1 VTFLAALRRLPKLET
16 AILVIAVAV
25 LVALA
30 VATGKQQQVGP
41 TIDSFSSY
49 DPASGGY
56 RAFYQMLGQVG
67 VHVDRFERRPAFLD
81 AEIDT
86 LIYVEPYDFDAR
98 AVPLSASDLAAL
110 EAWVR
115 AGGHLLY
122 IGHDNEA
129 AKHGV
134 LSLPITTDAA
144 ARTHAAVLAPELERA
159 GVTHVTFETA
169 YRWKRWNHDFSVLVD
184 DGRGPLAVTYPF
196 GRGRVTALIDE
207 AIFRNDEI
215 GRPDRARFAYAL
227 AAPSHPNGVVSFD
240 ETPHGHIVATR
251 WWDVVPR
258 SFAIAI
264 FVAIGVI
271 LVALAGAAIR
281 FGPPLVPVERRDRTS
296 ADFIDAF
303 STLLERGG
311 ARRKA
316 SRDAARSTSRAIA
329 RSVGASADASSDAI
343 ASAIDRDDFRADYR
357 NMLDVTA
364 NGFADD
370 RNLVLGVALAQRL
383 RKEFATHGRPG
394 N

>member
-1 VTFLAALRRLPKLET
+1 MTVLAALRRLPKLET

-30 VATGKQQQVGP
+30 VATGKQRETGP
-41 TIDSFSSY
+41 AIDSFSSY
-49 DPASGGY
+49 DSASGGY
-56 RAFYQMLGQVG
+56 RALYQMLGKLG
-67 VHVDRFERRPAFLD
+67 VRVDRFERRPAFLD
-81 AEIDT
+81 AGIDT
-86 LIYVEPYDFDAR
+86 LVYVEPYDFDTR

-129 AKHGV
+129 AKHGI
-134 LSLPITTDAA
+134 LSLPITTEQA
-144 ARTHAAVLAPELERA
+144 ARAHAAMLAPALARE
-159 GVTHVTFETA
+159 GVAHLAFETA
-169 YRWKRWNHDFSVLVD
+169 YRWKRWKHDFSILVD

-215 GRPDRARFAYAL
+215 ARPDRARFAYAL
-227 AAPSHPNGVVSFD
+227 AAPGRANGLVSFD

-264 FVAIGVI
+264 FFAIGAI

-281 FGPPLVPVERRDRTS
+281 FGPPIVPVERRDRSS

-303 STLLERGG
+303 STLLERGE

-316 SRDAARSTSRAIA
+316 SRDAARSTAHAIA
-329 RSVGASADASSDAI
+329 RSLGASADASPDEVA
-343 ASAIDRDDFRADYR
+343 AGIDRDELRNDYR
-357 NMLDVTA
+357 TMLDVTA

-383 RKEFATHGRPG
+383 RKEFATHGRPR

>member
-1 VTFLAALRRLPKLET
+1 MTFLAALRRLPKLET

-25 LVALA
+25 LVWLA
-30 VATGKQQQVGP
+30 VATAKQQQAGP
-41 TIDSFSSY
+41 GIDSFSSY
-49 DPASGGY
+49 DSASGGY
-56 RAFYQMLGQVG
+56 RAFYQLLGKLG
-67 VHVDRFERRPAFLD
+67 VRVDRFERRPAFLD
-81 AEIDT
+81 KGIDT
-86 LIYVEPYDFDAR
+86 LIYVEPYDFDTR

-115 AGGHLLY
+115 AGGHILY
-122 IGHDNEA
+122 IGHDNAA
-129 AKHGV
+129 AKSGI
-134 LSLPITTDAA
+134 LSLPITMNAA
-144 ARTHAAVLAPELERA
+144 ARAHTAMLSPELARS
-159 GVTHVTFETA
+159 GVTRVTFETG
-169 YRWKRWNHDFSVLVD
+169 YRWKRWKHDFSVLVD

-215 GRPDRARFAYAL
+215 VRPDRARFAYAL
-227 AAPSHPNGVVSFD
+227 AAPGRPNGLVAFD
-240 ETPHGHIVATR
+240 ETPHGYLVATR

-264 FVAIGVI
+264 FIAIGAI

-281 FGPPLVPVERRDRTS
+281 FGPPLVPVDRRDRSS

-303 STLLERGG
+303 STLLERGD

-316 SRDAARSTSRAIA
+316 SVDAARSTSHAIA
-329 RSVGASADASSDAI
+329 RSLGASADASPDAI
-343 ASAIDRDDFRADYR
+343 AAGIDRDDLRSDYR
-357 NMLDVTA
+357 KMLEVTA

-383 RKEFATHGRPG
+383 RKEFATHGHPR

>member
-1 VTFLAALRRLPKLET
+1 MTFLAALRRLPKLET
-16 AILVIAVAV
+16 AILVAAVAV
-25 LVALA
+25 LVWLA
-30 VATGKQQQVGP
+30 VATGKQQQNGP
-41 TIDSFSSY
+41 AIDSFSSY
-49 DPASGGY
+49 DSASGGY
-56 RAFYQMLGQVG
+56 RAFYQMLGKLG
-67 VHVDRFERRPAFLD
+67 VRVDRFERRPAFLD
-81 AEIDT
+81 AGIDT
-86 LIYVEPYDFDAR
+86 LVYVEPYDFDTR

-122 IGHDNEA
+122 IGHDNVA
-129 AKHGV
+129 AKQGI
-134 LSLPITTDAA
+134 LSLPLMTDAA
-144 ARTHAAVLAPELERA
+144 PHAHPAVLAPELARA
-159 GVTHVTFETA
+159 GVTRVTFETA
-169 YRWKRWNHDFSVLVD
+169 YRWKRWKHDFSVLVD

-207 AIFRNDEI
+207 ALFRNDEI
-215 GRPDRARFAYAL
+215 ARPDRARFAYVL
-227 AAPSHPNGVVSFD
+227 AAPRRANGIVSFD
-240 ETPHGHIVATR
+240 ETPHGHIVAMH

-264 FVAIGVI
+264 FFAIGAI

-281 FGPPLVPVERRDRTS
+281 FGPPLVPVERRDRSS

-316 SRDAARSTSRAIA
+316 SRDAARSTSHAIA
-329 RSVGASADASSDAI
+329 RSLGASADAAPDAI
-343 ASAIDRDDFRADYR
+343 AAGIDRDDLRTDYR

-383 RKEFATHGRPG
+383 RKEFATHGRPR

>member
-16 AILVIAVAV
+16 AILVVAVAV
-25 LVALA
+25 LVWLGIAS
-30 VATGKQQQVGP
+30 GKQQRAGAA
-41 TIDSFSSY
+41 IDSFSSY
-49 DPASGGY
+49 DSASGGY
-56 RAFYQMLGQVG
+56 RAFYQLLGKLG
-67 VHVDRFERRPAFLD
+67 VRVDRFERRPAFLD
-81 AEIDT
+81 AGIDT
-86 LIYVEPYDFDAR
+86 LVYVEPYDFDTR

-122 IGHDNEA
+122 IGHDNVA
-129 AKHGV
+129 AKQGI
-134 LSLPITTDAA
+134 LWLPITTGEAGRA
-144 ARTHAAVLAPELERA
+144 HAPVLAPELARA
-159 GVTHVTFETA
+159 GVGHVTFETA
-169 YRWKRWNHDFSVLVD
+169 YRWKRWKHDFSVLVD
-184 DGRGPLAVTYPF
+184 DGHGPLAVTYPF

-215 GRPDRARFAYAL
+215 ARPDRARFAYVL
-227 AAPSHPNGVVSFD
+227 AAPGRADGVVTFD

-264 FVAIGVI
+264 FFAIGAI

-281 FGPPLVPVERRDRTS
+281 FGPPIVPVERRDRSS

-316 SRDAARSTSRAIA
+316 SRDAARSTTHAIA
-329 RSVGASADASSDAI
+329 RSLGASADASPDAI
-343 ASAIDRDDFRADYR
+343 AAGIDRDELRSEYR
-357 NMLDVTA
+357 KMLDVTA

-383 RKEFATHGRPG
+383 RKEFATHGRPR